1 MLGLVHSVC
10 WSFKASAYF
19 PSVSLGFPDTSGRIG
34 VARQCSNGEMLGAGG
49 VVSAFHSNPLRC
61 PLSPCPNSEK
71 LLEEMCPKYIYIY
84 IFIYLFI
91 YVYIYI
97 YLFIYLYTYIY
108 IYIYVY
114 IFIYLSIFI
123 YVCIYIYMF
132 IYIHTVYINIY
143 IYTYITVPLY
153 KKLLQ
158 NQKLRDFQRSKH
170 KINKHQRK
178 YVFDVV
184 LMLFD
189 VFGLFPPIM
198 LQC

>member
-84 IFIYLFI
+84 TQYMYIYN
-91 YVYIYI
+91 YIYI
-97 YLFIYLYTYIY
+97 Y
-108 IYIYVY
+108 
-114 IFIYLSIFI
+114 YLSPS
-123 YVCIYIYMF
+123 YKE
-132 IYIHTVYINIY
+132 
-143 IYTYITVPLY
+143 LY
-153 KKLLQ
+153 KLFAFAHVTELQ

-170 KINKHQRK
+170 KINKRQRK
-178 YVFDVV
+178 YVFNVV

-189 VFGLFPPIM
+189 VFWLFPPIM